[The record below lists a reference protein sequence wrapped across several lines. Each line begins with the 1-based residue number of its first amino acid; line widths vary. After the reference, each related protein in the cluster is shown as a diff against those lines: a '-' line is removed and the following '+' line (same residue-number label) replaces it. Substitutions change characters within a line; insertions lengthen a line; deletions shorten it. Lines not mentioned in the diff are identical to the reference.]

1 MPRPS
6 LESCEVWRAHYD
18 LAVKSFISGHDSTD
32 VFRARLKS
40 LGFLPGEITQEV
52 NLYWT
57 DRNNA

>member
-1 MPRPS
+1 MPAPHV
-6 LESCEVWRAHYD
+6 ESHEVWRAHYD
-18 LAVKSFISGHDSTD
+18 LAVQSFVSGHDSPG

-57 DRNNA
+57 DRP